1 MQQELRNEVYPMV
14 QQYML
19 IVRKGNVVA
28 SQVFL
33 VANVNVVMDSMIKMA
48 NVKVSHRLL

>member
-14 QQYML
+14 QYML

-28 SQVFL
+28 TQVFL

-48 NVKVSHRLL
+48 NVKGSHRLL